1 MAREGSLQGWD
12 PSDANEVLIAEL
24 VDYAFAYRG
33 DISLEAVDGRTIVGY
48 LFNRNATGRRGAAGG
63 TPFAEVIE
71 AETGARLRLPY
82 AQIRTI
88 RFTGRDAAAGQSWEA
103 WQRRRDA
110 NTEATRARG

>member
-12 PSDANEVLIAEL
+12 PSDADGVLIAEL

-48 LFNRNATGRRGAAGG
+48 LFNRDSTGRRGAAGG

-71 AETGARLRLPY
+71 AKTGARLRLPY

-88 RFTGRDAAAGQSWEA
+88 RFTGRDAAAGQSGEA
-103 WQRRRDA
+103 WQRRHDA
-110 NTEATRARG
+110 STKATRARG

>member
-1 MAREGSLQGWD
+1 MAQEGSLQGWD
-12 PSDANEVLIAEL
+12 PSDVDGVLIGEL

-48 LFNRNATGRRGAAGG
+48 LFNRGAAGG

-71 AETGARLRLPY
+71 AATGARLRVPY

-88 RFTGRDAAAGQSWEA
+88 RFTGRDAAASHSGEA
-103 WQRRRDA
+103 RQRRHNA
-110 NTEATRARG
+110 STKATRTRG